1 MPIILSF
8 NIGVEVGQLAVACA
22 LLALIKI
29 TKMYFHSSYFY
40 YLHGAMGAF
49 VFSMGTFWFIS
60 RAMGL

>member
-8 NIGVEVGQLAVACA
+8 NIGVEVGQLAVAFA

-29 TKMYFHSSYFY
+29 TKMYFHSSYFH